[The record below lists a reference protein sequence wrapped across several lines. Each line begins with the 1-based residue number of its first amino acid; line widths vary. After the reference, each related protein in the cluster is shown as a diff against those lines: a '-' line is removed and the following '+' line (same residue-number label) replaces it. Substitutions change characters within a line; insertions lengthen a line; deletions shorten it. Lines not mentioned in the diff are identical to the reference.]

1 MQRGAPVRAVTLR
14 VSLLAQ
20 CQYDCGYC
28 RPGSVAAPT
37 PPSQWLNAPEYRRL
51 ARLFGELGV
60 RKVRFTGGEPLLR
73 PDLLE
78 VVSAFRQA
86 LPDRELALTT
96 NGQHLPRLLG
106 ALTEAGLSRAT
117 VHVDSLRQHRYEA
130 LMGAG
135 DVSAVLAGVRGA
147 KEKLRGV
154 KLNVVVQRGKNDD
167 ELLDFLAW
175 SRATGV
181 QVRFIE
187 LMNTGSA
194 VDYTRQV
201 FMAEHEVLTR
211 IGQGRSVRPI
221 GRREEADPASLYET
235 EDGVVFGI
243 IASDTVPFCGACD
256 RLRLTADGRMRGC
269 LYESGGVPLG
279 AALKSGAGDDELL
292 AMMRLGLRL
301 KRSHHPLQAATTSGA
316 VAFSMADTGG

>member
-1 MQRGAPVRAVTLR
+1 MRPGVTARAVMLR

-28 RPGSVAAPT
+28 RPGSVAAPS
-37 PPSQWLNAPEYRRL
+37 PSSNWLSALDYGRV

-60 RKVRFTGGEPLLR
+60 HKVRFTGGEPLLR

-78 VVSAFRQA
+78 VVRAFRSA
-86 LPDRELALTT
+86 LPERELALTT

-106 ALTEAGLSRAT
+106 ALAEAGLSRAT
-117 VHVDSLRQHRYEA
+117 VHVDSLRQHRYA
-130 LMGAG
+130 DLMGPG
-135 DVSAVLAGVRGA
+135 VVSAVLAGVLEA
-147 KEKLRGV
+147 KERLHGV

-201 FMAEHEVLTR
+201 FIAGHEVLAR
-211 IGQGRSVRPI
+211 IGQSLSMRPI

-243 IASDTVPFCGACD
+243 IASDTAPFCSACD

-279 AALKSGAGDDELL
+279 SALKTGAGDDELR
-292 AMMRLGLRL
+292 AMMRLGLSA
-301 KRSHHPLQAATTSGA
+301 KRSHHPLQPVPTAPI
-316 VAFSMADTGG
+316 AFSMADTGG